1 MSDLY
6 DPYEKL
12 IPLTILGKAFE
23 VPENNLILRQMAFV
37 AQDIAWGRYCWNG
50 ECRYCEISYR
60 KDAASP
66 EYSALA
72 CRTKGLAGM
81 VITKVASEVKYNMA
95 EALAKAPVAGK

>member
-6 DPYEKL
+6 EPYEKL
-12 IPLTILGKAFE
+12 IPLTVLGKAFQ

-60 KDAASP
+60 KDAGSP

-72 CRTKGLAGM
+72 CRTRGLAGM
-81 VITKVASEVKYNMA
+81 SITKVAAEIKYNMA
-95 EALAKAPVAGK
+95 EALAAAPAAEK

>member
-12 IPLTILGKAFE
+12 IPLTILGRVFQ

-60 KDAASP
+60 KDASSP

-81 VITKVASEVKYNMA
+81 QITKVAAEIKYNMA
-95 EALAKAPVAGK
+95 EALAAAPVAEK